1 MYRHRVNL
9 VVKDSALNKVLHTFL
24 RQRMPLSKRSVLEC
38 FLSQLLE
45 DLWKEMKDEF
55 ALFVLCKAYEQVVD
69 FPLKAKTMENIIRSI
84 SGGRTQTEE
93 IKRIED
99 TKTDWLIR
107 RDSKESPVE
116 TQPSDEEDVSIDDL
130 LL

>member
-55 ALFVLCKAYEQVVD
+55 ASFVLCKAYEQVVD
-69 FPLKAKTMENIIRSI
+69 FPLKTKTMENIIRSI